1 MEWPGIADV
10 REGHDGIGICKLLR
24 FCKKPLEDVMLLVPM
39 WITKVEVILGASG
52 VQGWGAIR
60 CSAVV

>member
-10 REGHDGIGICKLLR
+10 HEGHDGIGICKLLR

-52 VQGWGAIR
+52 VQG
-60 CSAVV
+60 